1 MGPWFHLLAIVN
13 SAAKNMGVQV
23 SALAL
28 PFNPFG
34 CIPRSRIMWRFYIQV
49 LRNYHTVFYS
59 GCTIYIPTNSVL
71 GSSIATHICYSCC
84 CYLMVVI
91 LMGKDF
97 PVAQMVKNLPAMQ
110 ETRVRSLGC
119 EVPLEKGMTIHS
131 SIAAWRIPWTEKPG
145 RLQSVGSQRVRHDWV
160 TNTHIDTYKIIV
172 IKTMQYWP
180 RKAISVNKTEQSRN
194 RPTLIL

>member
-1 MGPWFHLLAIVN
+1 MIDHLYLSVHLLVGPWFHLLAIVN

-84 CYLMVVI
+84 CYLTVVI

-110 ETRVRSLGC
+110 ETRV
-119 EVPLEKGMTIHS
+119 
-131 SIAAWRIPWTEKPG
+131 
-145 RLQSVGSQRVRHDWV
+145 
-160 TNTHIDTYKIIV
+160 
-172 IKTMQYWP
+172 
-180 RKAISVNKTEQSRN
+180 
-194 RPTLIL
+194 